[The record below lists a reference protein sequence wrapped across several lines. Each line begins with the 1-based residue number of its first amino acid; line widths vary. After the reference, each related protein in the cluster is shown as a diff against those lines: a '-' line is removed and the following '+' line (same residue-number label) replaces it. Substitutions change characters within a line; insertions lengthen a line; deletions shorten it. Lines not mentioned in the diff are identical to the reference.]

1 MTSSYSSPKHHSA
14 LTVLSYICIVCDH
27 AAPFN
32 FFSPSLNPPA
42 ALISWSYSLIIL
54 AGFFSARFWHGS
66 ININLAFIFPFY
78 ITFPPKNTSCKL
90 TVHQQRE
97 GSWVRNQILLFGSRN
112 IYVFRSL
119 PSFDSTDWTP
129 ASFLEITT
137 VWLYSEKQSK
147 AVLTMDRWH

>member
-27 AAPFN
+27 AATFN
-32 FFSPSLNPPA
+32 FFSPSFNPPA

-78 ITFPPKNTSCKL
+78 ITFPQRTQAASSQFISKERGAESEIKFSSLVQETYMCSEVCPAL
-90 TVHQQRE
+90 TQRTEHWHHFLKSQQL
-97 GSWVRNQILLFGSRN
+97 I
-112 IYVFRSL
+112 VFRK
-119 PSFDSTDWTP
+119 T
-129 ASFLEITT
+129 
-137 VWLYSEKQSK
+137 KQSC
-147 AVLTMDRWH
+147 TNYG

>member
-27 AAPFN
+27 AATFN

-78 ITFPPKNTSCKL
+78 ITFPQITQAASSQFISKERGAESEIKFSSLVQETYMCSEVCPALTQQTEHWHHFLKSQQCDCIQKNKAKL
-90 TVHQQRE
+90 
-97 GSWVRNQILLFGSRN
+97 
-112 IYVFRSL
+112 Y
-119 PSFDSTDWTP
+119 
-129 ASFLEITT
+129 
-137 VWLYSEKQSK
+137 
-147 AVLTMDRWH
+147 

>member
-27 AAPFN
+27 AATFN

-112 IYVFRSL
+112 ICIQKSAQLWLNGLNTGIISWNHNSVIVFRK
-119 PSFDSTDWTP
+119 T
-129 ASFLEITT
+129 
-137 VWLYSEKQSK
+137 KQSC
-147 AVLTMDRWH
+147 TNYG